1 MEKSPAFKVIAF
13 LVIGV
18 AGLDL
23 LFGNTDKP
31 LLPAFLG
38 NVLTQQI
45 DLVLIVAAVVGLIFL

>member
-1 MEKSPAFKVIAF
+1 MEKSPIFKVIAF
-13 LVIGV
+13 LFIGV

-38 NVLTQQI
+38 NLLTQQI
-45 DLVLIVAAVVGLIFL
+45 DLVLIAASIVALVFL

>member
-1 MEKSPAFKVIAF
+1 MKSPIFKVIAF
-13 LVIGV
+13 LLIGV

-45 DLVLIVAAVVGLIFL
+45 DLVLIAAAIAGLFFL